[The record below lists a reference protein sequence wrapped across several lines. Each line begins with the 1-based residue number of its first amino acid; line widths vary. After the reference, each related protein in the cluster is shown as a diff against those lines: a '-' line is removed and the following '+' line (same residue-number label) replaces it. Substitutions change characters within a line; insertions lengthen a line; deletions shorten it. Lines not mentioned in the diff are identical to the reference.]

1 MLFFEL
7 DLKKIKTATIQDV
20 QRIAFEVWTSLREEV
35 PKDTKTL
42 MRSIRKPANVSD
54 KGNIISTYIQIT
66 QPYAEYQSKESL
78 FHLGIPAK
86 SISQVG
92 KGTFAN
98 KMKILTSRISREK
111 GKKAE
116 KIAQVIDRMRS
127 RIKHTYEYGKAYR
140 MLRKSGGLIKY
151 KTMFIDIAMD
161 KIKIDN
167 FIQINR
173 VLSGL

>member
-1 MLFFEL
+1 
-7 DLKKIKTATIQDV
+7 
-20 QRIAFEVWTSLREEV
+20 
-35 PKDTKTL
+35 
-42 MRSIRKPANVSD
+42 
-54 KGNIISTYIQIT
+54 
-66 QPYAEYQSKESL
+66 
-78 FHLGIPAK
+78 
-86 SISQVG
+86 
-92 KGTFAN
+92 
-98 KMKILTSRISREK
+98 
-111 GKKAE
+111 
-116 KIAQVIDRMRS
+116 MRS